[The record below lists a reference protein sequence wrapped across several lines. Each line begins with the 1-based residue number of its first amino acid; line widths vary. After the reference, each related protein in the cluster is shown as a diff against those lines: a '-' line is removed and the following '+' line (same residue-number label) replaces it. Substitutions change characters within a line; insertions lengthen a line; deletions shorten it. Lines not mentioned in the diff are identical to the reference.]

1 MLSQLFFWSVTV
13 TIVGTL
19 SILALHGVSLRRLF
33 EAESKSWA
41 AARLVAVALPGVGAA
56 IDLVFAPRLLGE
68 ALITWAFFPFGAWLW
83 ARCIYLAVPRW
94 RPRA

>member
-1 MLSQLFFWSVTV
+1 MLSQLYFWFVAV
-13 TIVGTL
+13 TIIGTL
-19 SILALHGVSLRRLF
+19 SILAFLGVPLRRLF

-41 AARLVAVALPGVGAA
+41 AARLVAVSLPVVGAV
-56 IDLVFAPRLLGE
+56 IDLAFAPRPLGE
-68 ALITWAFFPFGAWLW
+68 ALINWAFFPFGAWLW